1 MMLTQQRMML
11 IMLVMM
17 LLILVMILLMLVMRL
32 MMIAT
37 MVRRGDSA
45 SLPEAPIYRICPA
58 LASGSELSCTSYFVR
73 FLEIFIFCQLFPI
86 FSSYNL
92 IGISIVSSSDAK
104 SIVQDPAKWKAY
116 FCVSAPHFL
125 VYVNHRGPTDD
136 EKGEQAAKR
145 KLHLFHR

>member
-32 MMIAT
+32 MMIA
-37 MVRRGDSA
+37 MMLMMLMMMARRADSA

-73 FLEIFIFCQLFPI
+73 FFRYFPH
-86 FSSYNL
+86 NL
-92 IGISIVSSSDAK
+92 IHDDQDFQQFLHLSCACSSLFEQVPSFHCIVHVLCAK
-104 SIVQDPAKWKAY
+104 SCKMQNSTALRNV
-116 FCVSAPHFL
+116 
-125 VYVNHRGPTDD
+125 
-136 EKGEQAAKR
+136 
-145 KLHLFHR
+145 

>member
-32 MMIAT
+32 MMIAMMLMMLVM
-37 MVRRGDSA
+37 MVKMGDSA

-73 FLEIFIFCQLFPI
+73 FLDIFIFCQIFPI
-86 FSSYNL
+86 FSPYNL
-92 IGISIVSSSDAK
+92 IGISIVSSSA
-104 SIVQDPAKWKAY
+104 VMQKAM
-116 FCVSAPHFL
+116 CKLLP
-125 VYVNHRGPTDD
+125 NG
-136 EKGEQAAKR
+136 KR
-145 KLHLFHR
+145 TFA

>member
-32 MMIAT
+32 MMIAMMLMMLVM
-37 MVRRGDSA
+37 MVKMGDSA

-73 FLEIFIFCQLFPI
+73 FFRYFPH
-86 FSSYNL
+86 NL
-92 IGISIVSSSDAK
+92 IHDDQDFQQFLHLSCACSSLFEQVPSFHCIVH
-104 SIVQDPAKWKAY
+104 VQNPAKCKI
-116 FCVSAPHFL
+116 P
-125 VYVNHRGPTDD
+125 
-136 EKGEQAAKR
+136 
-145 KLHLFHR
+145 LHCAMRYTSTYKS